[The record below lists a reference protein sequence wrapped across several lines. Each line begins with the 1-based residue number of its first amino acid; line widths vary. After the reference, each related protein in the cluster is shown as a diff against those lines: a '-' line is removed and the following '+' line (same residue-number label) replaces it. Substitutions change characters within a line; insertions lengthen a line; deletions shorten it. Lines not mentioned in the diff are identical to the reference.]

1 MLNKFMWEVDRSEHA
16 VHAFRQEPAS
26 FVERWES
33 LAVVPP
39 FPEGGRL
46 TEMERKALMTLDL
59 AALYGFGAH
68 PFLLWQFLRS
78 VLVPE
83 QMTHDDLVAAFAA
96 AVAGLGYPDFA
107 T

>member
-1 MLNKFMWEVDRSEHA
+1 MVNKFMWEVDRSEQT
-16 VHAFRQEPAS
+16 VQAFRQDPAA
-26 FVERWES
+26 FVRRWES
-33 LAVVPP
+33 VAAVPP

-46 TEMERKALMTLDL
+46 TDVERRAVVTLDF
-59 AALYGFGAH
+59 AALYGLGAH

-83 QMTHDDLVAAFAA
+83 QMTHDELVAAFAA
-96 AVAGLGYPDFA
+96 GVAGLGYPDFA